1 MGQDAERGD
10 VSEAEQ
16 TRGVLVLVGTPLGN
30 RGDLSPRAREAIVGA
45 DLLLCEDTRSPI
57 RLLGEGVAL
66 PPRISCFVANENER
80 VALLLEHLARG
91 ARVAY
96 VSEAGLPVWS
106 DPGLR
111 LVQAA
116 VAEGYEVDVVPGPT
130 AAAVAL
136 CLSGLPAEDV
146 RFLGFLPRSGPERAA
161 RMMELARETAT
172 VLVYEAGNRTPALL
186 RDLAAA
192 LPDAATRRVAV
203 GRELTKQHQEVL
215 RGTVAGLAADV
226 KEALRGEVTVV
237 LEGAARA
244 ELVASDPV
252 QAAARAVWDL
262 LWDAGLRPREKAKQ
276 IAALTGLEPRAVYER
291 IARGREASD
300 EASD

>member
-1 MGQDAERGD
+1 MGHGAEDSD
-10 VSEAEQ
+10 VSA
-16 TRGVLVLVGTPLGN
+16 TAPMRGTLVLVGTPLGN

-45 DLLLCEDTRSPI
+45 DLLLCEDTRSPV

-66 PPRISCFVANENER
+66 PPRISCFVANEQER
-80 VALLLEHLARG
+80 VALLLEHLGRG
-91 ARVAY
+91 ERVAY

-116 VAEGYEVDVVPGPT
+116 VAAGFAVDVVPGPT

-161 RMMELARETAT
+161 RMTELARETAT

-192 LPDAATRRVAV
+192 LPDAASRQVAV

-215 RGTVAGLAADV
+215 RGTVAGLAAEV
-226 KEALRGEVTVV
+226 REALRGEVTVV
-237 LEGAARA
+237 LAGAARA
-244 ELVASDPV
+244 ELAASDPA
-252 QAAARAVWDL
+252 QTAARAVWEL
-262 LWDAGLRPREKAKQ
+262 LWDPALRPREKAKQ
-276 IAALTGLEPRAVYER
+276 IAALTGVEPRAVYER
-291 IARGREASD
+291 LARDRDASD
-300 EASD
+300 

>member
-1 MGQDAERGD
+1 
-10 VSEAEQ
+10 VSEKDVDEMDRRLAAPEASLDAPMPGDDDGGRSRLDFLSEDARPDQAVAQGEFAALLRGKLEAFAATLEGREQ
-16 TRGVLVLVGTPLGN
+16 TIFRERWLTESPLTLQELGERYGVS
-30 RGDLSPRAREAIVGA
+30 RERARQLEK
-45 DLLLCEDTRSPI
+45 RM
-57 RLLGEGVAL
+57 
-66 PPRISCFVANENER
+66 RISCFVANENER

-161 RMMELARETAT
+161 RMTELARETAT

-186 RDLAAA
+186 RDLAVA
-192 LPDAATRRVAV
+192 LPDAATRGSRW
-203 GRELTKQHQEVL
+203 
-215 RGTVAGLAADV
+215 
-226 KEALRGEVTVV
+226 
-237 LEGAARA
+237 GA
-244 ELVASDPV
+244 S
-252 QAAARAVWDL
+252 
-262 LWDAGLRPREKAKQ
+262 
-276 IAALTGLEPRAVYER
+276 
-291 IARGREASD
+291 
-300 EASD
+300 

>member
-1 MGQDAERGD
+1 MNDA
-10 VSEAEQ
+10 AQ
-16 TRGVLVLVGTPLGN
+16 PGVLVLVGTPLGN

-66 PPRISCFVANENER
+66 PPRVSCFVANENER
-80 VALLLEHLARG
+80 VALLLEHLGRG

-116 VAEGYEVDVVPGPT
+116 LAAGYAVDVVPGPT

-161 RMMELARETAT
+161 RMAELARETAT
-172 VLVYEAGNRTPALL
+172 VLLYEAGNRTPVLL
-186 RDLAAA
+186 RDLASA
-192 LPDAATRRVAV
+192 LPDAQTRQVAV

-215 RGTVAGLAADV
+215 RGTVAGLAEATR
-226 KEALRGEVTVV
+226 EALRGEVTVV
-237 LEGAARA
+237 LAGATRA
-244 ELVASDPV
+244 EVAASDPV
-252 QAAARAVWDL
+252 QAAARAVWEL
-262 LWDAGLRPREKAKQ
+262 QWDASLRPREKAKQ
-276 IAALTGLEPRAVYER
+276 IAALTGLEARAVYER
-291 IARGREASD
+291 LNRGRDDAE
-300 EASD
+300 

>member
-1 MGQDAERGD
+1 
-10 VSEAEQ
+10 
-16 TRGVLVLVGTPLGN
+16 
-30 RGDLSPRAREAIVGA
+30 
-45 DLLLCEDTRSPI
+45 
-57 RLLGEGVAL
+57 
-66 PPRISCFVANENER
+66 
-80 VALLLEHLARG
+80 
-91 ARVAY
+91 
-96 VSEAGLPVWS
+96 
-106 DPGLR
+106 
-111 LVQAA
+111 
-116 VAEGYEVDVVPGPT
+116 
-130 AAAVAL
+130 
-136 CLSGLPAEDV
+136 
-146 RFLGFLPRSGPERAA
+146 
-161 RMMELARETAT
+161 
-172 VLVYEAGNRTPALL
+172 
-186 RDLAAA
+186 
-192 LPDAATRRVAV
+192 V